1 MRSSADSLGRFLAPA
16 SATELT
22 GMELSA
28 CPTICRGMVFSM
40 AEVKLVRVL
49 AAAAVL
55 LAAGVSLCAQNAA
68 APGSLAGRLTDL
80 HSKPLADAAILVR
93 NQDTGAESRT
103 STTKNGSYRV
113 EDLAPGTYALEA
125 ESPELGRGKLTGILV
140 QSGHEARIQTAM
152 AFAPLPPRKLVLA
165 FHEIPTEPFVP
176 LIEFS
181 LHPTQNLHPATV
193 WMPAFVHDP
202 PPTQISL
209 LQPFVSAA
217 LSQPLPLQNL
227 PAQDVDHSLA
237 LLLARAANARAPEMQ
252 SQATPLLAAM
262 HPASTA
268 IVLVPLPDASPAATT
283 VPASPVAKSPAQI
296 SQPAANRQSPAA
308 PPPTAEPSLLTS
320 TLTGSEMQSL
330 PVSGRRWE
338 EFALDTPAA
347 SPATGDRAGMSG
359 PGEDEADTVIDGVST
374 RLAFGETGRRGRGSS
389 GQTEGEPEGM
399 GSALANGRGF
409 MVSEAAV
416 RQVQTTT
423 GIAESEAG
431 RATGGRVRLSTQ
443 RGTNG
448 LHGQGFYFDRQN
460 TWGAQNPFTQ
470 WVKETAPA
478 TSTTIPTFAAQPYT
492 PPDHE
497 TIWGVG
503 LGRQIRRDR
512 LFWFAALDG
521 MHRNDPGVSAVKH
534 PDEFFAQ
541 PTNCQLVAL
550 SARLGLSAGGQQ
562 SLDPNCVTGL
572 SQGVTVY
579 SGMLETLAG
588 LLGPAERTTAQW
600 VDFGRVDWDMG
611 ERHRATLE
619 ATAANWNSP
628 GGGFTR
634 VSEAYGN
641 HSFGAT
647 HASQLWALG
656 RWEAF
661 LTPNLLSV
669 TQASIGRTVLSAHA
683 GTPSDYENTLNI
695 NVWEQLPQ
703 IVVDSRYGFTI
714 GNPARFGPGSYP
726 DERIFHAQQSL
737 DWVHGKLMLRAGFQL
752 DHNVDWTSSVR
763 NHTGTYHYASVEN
776 FATDALV
783 FASFGMSD
791 ALDKMHPHNC
801 DQTGTVWH
809 DSAGRVEGIG
819 YLPCYSYY
827 TQTMGPTAWHVG
839 TNDLAGYATAQW
851 QPARFAVLSAG
862 LRWEIEQLPPPISTV
877 DNPALPQ
884 TEKALAPGGNWE
896 PRISLAVG
904 AQDSRWPILQLGY
917 GIYSSRIQNSTLQTV
932 LSNTGSLNGDLSF
945 FLRPTDNLNAGGA
958 PPFPYVFAGEP
969 LNLVKPAATAF
980 APGFRNPQ
988 VHQALASL
996 EQSLPGH
1003 LLVSAGAMLSLGR
1016 RLPVTTDTNIDSSVN
1031 PGTITYAVVDASGK
1045 GPIQASQITVPF
1057 YATWPTDAAGR
1068 ANTSYQ
1074 QIVQIQSRANST
1086 YEAAIV
1092 RIARYGSRG
1101 LTLHAHYTYAHAMD
1115 WNPNEGLRLTGGS
1128 VLDPEDFG
1136 LEYGTS
1142 NLDIRHTASALVLFR
1157 PRWKLRGA
1165 AGRLANGWTA
1175 SGVGSFRGG
1184 LPYTIRTSGSL
1195 PKRFAVATGAAIVG
1209 LGPGINGAGGDNR
1222 IYGTGS
1228 DGHIYNLGRNTYR
1241 YPANWKADVR
1251 LGKHFDLGHLRELEL
1266 LAESFNLLNHRNVTS
1281 IETTGYTIE
1290 SGTASGGLPTL
1301 NFLTGIKANTT
1312 AFGQPLNTGS
1322 TNFYRERQIEFGIRL
1337 RF

>member
-1 MRSSADSLGRFLAPA
+1 
-16 SATELT
+16 
-22 GMELSA
+22 
-28 CPTICRGMVFSM
+28 M
-40 AEVKLVRVL
+40 AEVKLVRIL

-55 LAAGVSLCAQNAA
+55 LVAAAYLCAQNAA
-68 APGSLAGRLTDL
+68 APGSLAGKLTDL
-80 HSKPLADAAILVR
+80 HSKPLADTALLVR
-93 NQDTGAESRT
+93 NQETGAETRT

-113 EDLAPGTYALEA
+113 DGLEPGTYTLEA
-125 ESPELGRGKLTGILV
+125 ESAELGRGQLTGILV
-140 QSGHEARIQTAM
+140 QSGHEAHVQAAM
-152 AFAPLPPRKLVLA
+152 TFAPLPPHKLVLA
-165 FHEIPTEPFVP
+165 FHEIPTETFAP
-176 LIEFS
+176 LVEFS
-181 LHPTQNLHPATV
+181 LHPARNLHAASV
-193 WMPAFVHDP
+193 WMPAFVLDP
-202 PPTQISL
+202 PPTQIPL
-209 LQPFVSAA
+209 LLPNVSAA
-217 LSQPLPLQNL
+217 LSLPLQLQNL
-227 PAQDVDHSLA
+227 PLQDVDRPVT
-237 LLLARAANARAPEMQ
+237 LLPAQAATARTPEAQ
-252 SQATPLLAAM
+252 SPETPLLASV
-262 HPASTA
+262 HTA
-268 IVLVPLPDASPAATT
+268 PAAIALPSL
-283 VPASPVAKSPAQI
+283 PALPPATAAAPAPPVSKPSSQNA
-296 SQPAANRQSPAA
+296 QPAANRQPAA
-308 PPPTAEPSLLTS
+308 EPAPTTEPSLLTS

-338 EFALDTPAA
+338 EFTLDTPAA
-347 SPATGDRAGMSG
+347 TAATGQQAGMSG
-359 PGEDEADTVIDGVST
+359 LGEGEADTVVDGVST
-374 RLAFGETGRRGRGSS
+374 RLAFGDTASRGRGSS
-389 GQTEGEPEGM
+389 GKTEGEPEGM
-399 GSALANGRGF
+399 GSAWANGRGF

-423 GIAESEAG
+423 GVASSDAG
-431 RATGGRVRLSTQ
+431 RAAAGRVSVSTL
-443 RGTNG
+443 RGSNG

-460 TWGAQNPFTQ
+460 TWGAQNPFTT

-478 TSTTIPTFAAQPYT
+478 TSSAIPTFAAQPYT

-497 TIWGVG
+497 TIWGIG
-503 LGRQIRRDR
+503 IGRQIRRDR

-534 PDEFFAQ
+534 PDQFFAQ
-541 PTNCQLVAL
+541 PTNDRMQL
-550 SARLGLSAGGQQ
+550 LGAQLGSG
-562 SLDPNCVTGL
+562 SLAIPK
-572 SQGVTVY
+572 Y
-579 SGMLETLAG
+579 SSMLETLDS
-588 LLGPAERTTAQW
+588 LLGPAARTTAQW
-600 VDFGRVDWDMG
+600 VGFVRVDWNMG
-611 ERHRATLE
+611 ERHRITLE
-619 ATAANWNSP
+619 GTAANWNSP

-641 HSFGAT
+641 HSFGSSQ
-647 HASQLWALG
+647 ASKLWGLG

-669 TQASIGRTVLSAHA
+669 TQASIGRTVLGTHA
-683 GTPSDYENTLNI
+683 GTPSAYENTLNI
-695 NVWEQLPQ
+695 NVWGQLPQ
-703 IVVDSRYGFTI
+703 IVVDSRYGFSI
-714 GNPARFGPGSYP
+714 GNPSRFGPGSYP

-737 DWVHGKLMLRAGFQL
+737 DWVHGKLMVHAGFQL

-763 NHTGTYHYASVEN
+763 NHTGTYHYANVEN

-783 FASFGMSD
+783 FAAFGMSD
-791 ALDKMHPHNC
+791 ALDKMHQHNC
-801 DQTGTVWH
+801 DQTGKVWR
-809 DSAGRVEGIG
+809 DSAGGLRGLG

-851 QPARFAVLSAG
+851 QPAKFAVFSAG
-862 LRWEIEQLPPPISTV
+862 LRWEIEQLPPPIPSV

-884 TEKALAPGGNWE
+884 TEKALAPGSNWE

-904 AQDSRWPILQLGY
+904 AEDSRWPVFRLGY

-969 LNLVKPAATAF
+969 INVVKPAATAF

-1003 LLVSAGAMLSLGR
+1003 LQVSAGTMLSLGR
-1016 RLPVTTDTNIDSSVN
+1016 RLPVTIDTNINPTTN

-1045 GPIQASQITVPF
+1045 GPIKASQITVPF
-1057 YATWPTDAAGR
+1057 YATWPTATGTAGR
-1068 ANTSYQ
+1068 ANAGYQ
-1074 QIVQIQSRANST
+1074 QIVEIQNRANST
-1086 YEAAIV
+1086 YEAAIA
-1092 RIARYGSRG
+1092 RITRYGSRG

-1142 NLDIRHTASALVLFR
+1142 NLDVRHSASALVLFR

-1165 AGRLANGWTA
+1165 AGKIANGWSI
-1175 SGVGSFRGG
+1175 SGVGSFRSG
-1184 LPYTIRTSGSL
+1184 LPYTMRTSGSL

-1222 IYGTGS
+1222 IYGTGN
-1228 DGHIYNLGRNTYR
+1228 DGQIYNLGRNTYR
-1241 YPANWKADVR
+1241 YPANWKADMR
-1251 LGKHFDLGHLRELEL
+1251 LGKRFDLGHLRELEL
-1266 LAESFNLLNHRNVTS
+1266 MAESFNLLNHRNITA
-1281 IETTGYTIE
+1281 IETTGYTIQ
-1290 SGTASGGLPTL
+1290 SGTISGGLPSL
-1301 NFLTGIKANTT
+1301 NFMTGLKTNST

-1322 TNFYRERQIEFGIRL
+1322 TNFYRERQIELGVRL

>member
-1 MRSSADSLGRFLAPA
+1 
-16 SATELT
+16 
-22 GMELSA
+22 
-28 CPTICRGMVFSM
+28 M
-40 AEVKLVRVL
+40 AEVKLVRIL
-49 AAAAVL
+49 AAVAVL
-55 LAAGVSLCAQNAA
+55 LAAGVFLCAQNAA
-68 APGSLAGRLTDL
+68 VPGSLAGRLTDL
-80 HSKPLADAAILVR
+80 HSKPLADAAIVVR
-93 NQDTGAESRT
+93 NQETGTETRT
-103 STTKNGSYRV
+103 STTRNGSYRV
-113 EDLAPGTYALEA
+113 EGLAPGSYTLEA
-125 ESPELGRGKLTGILV
+125 ESPELGRGELTGILV
-140 QSGHEARIQTAM
+140 QSGHEAHIQTAM
-152 AFAPLPPRKLVLA
+152 TFSPLPPRKLVLA
-165 FHEIPTEPFVP
+165 FHEVPTEPFAPVV
-176 LIEFS
+176 EFP
-181 LHPTQNLHPATV
+181 LHPTRNLHAASV

-202 PPTQISL
+202 PPTQVSL
-209 LQPFVSAA
+209 LQPSVSAA
-217 LSQPLPLQNL
+217 LSRPLPLQNL
-227 PAQDVDHSLA
+227 PLQDADRSLA
-237 LLLARAANARAPEMQ
+237 LLLAQAANARAPETQ
-252 SQATPLLAAM
+252 SPPAPLLAAVRTA
-262 HPASTA
+262 PAA
-268 IVLVPLPDASPAATT
+268 IALAPLPNTSPAAAA
-283 VPASPVAKSPAQI
+283 VPASPAPKPSPNKQSANTRP
-296 SQPAANRQSPAA
+296 PATPL
-308 PPPTAEPSLLTS
+308 PTTEPSLLTS
-320 TLTGSEMQSL
+320 TLTGNEMQSL

-338 EFALDTPAA
+338 EFTLDTPAA
-347 SPATGDRAGMSG
+347 SPATGDRAGISG
-359 PGEDEADTVIDGVST
+359 PGEGETDTVVDGVST
-374 RLAFGETGRRGRGSS
+374 RLAFGEITSRGRGSS
-389 GQTEGEPEGM
+389 ARTEGEPEGM
-399 GSALANGRGF
+399 GSAWANSRGF

-416 RQVQTTT
+416 RQIQTTT

-431 RATGGRVRLSTQ
+431 RSAAGRIRLSTL

-448 LHGQGFYFDRQN
+448 LHGQGFFFDRQN
-460 TWGAQNPFTQ
+460 IWGAQNPFTQ
-470 WVKETAPA
+470 WVKETVPA

-521 MHRNDPGVSAVKH
+521 MHRNHPGVSAVKH
-534 PDEFFAQ
+534 PGEFFAQ
-541 PTNCQLVAL
+541 PTNDRMQL
-550 SARLGLSAGGQQ
+550 LGAQLGSG
-562 SLDPNCVTGL
+562 SLAIPK
-572 SQGVTVY
+572 Y
-579 SGMLETLAG
+579 SSMLETLDA
-588 LLGPAERTTAQW
+588 LLGPAARTTAQW
-600 VDFGRVDWDMG
+600 VGFGRVDWDLG
-611 ERHRATLE
+611 ERHHMTLE

-641 HSFGAT
+641 HSFGSSQ
-647 HASQLWALG
+647 ASEFWLLG

-669 TQASIGRTVLSAHA
+669 TQASMGRTVLSAHA

-695 NVWEQLPQ
+695 NVWGQLPQ

-726 DERIFHAQQSL
+726 DERIFHTQQSL
-737 DWVHGKLMLRAGFQL
+737 DWVHGKLMVHAGFQL
-752 DHNVDWTSSVR
+752 DHNVDWTDLVR
-763 NHTGTYHYASVEN
+763 NHTGTYHYANVEN
-776 FATDALV
+776 FATDALA
-783 FASFGMSD
+783 FAFFGMSD
-791 ALDKMHPHNC
+791 ALDKMHQHNC
-801 DQTGTVWH
+801 DQTGKVWR
-809 DSAGRVEGIG
+809 DSAGGLRGLG

-862 LRWEIEQLPPPISTV
+862 LRWEIEQLPPPVAAV
-877 DNPALPQ
+877 DNPALPF
-884 TEKALAPGGNWE
+884 TEKALAPSGNFG

-904 AQDSRWPILQLGY
+904 ASESRWPVFRLGY

-969 LNLVKPAATAF
+969 LNVVKPAATAF

-1003 LLVSAGAMLSLGR
+1003 LQVSAGAMLSLGR
-1016 RLPVTTDTNIDSSVN
+1016 RLPVTIDTNIDPTTN
-1031 PGTITYAVVDASGK
+1031 PGSITYAVVDASGK
-1045 GPIQASQITVPF
+1045 GPIKASQITVPF
-1057 YATWPTDAAGR
+1057 YATWPTATGTAGR
-1068 ANTSYQ
+1068 ANTGYQ
-1074 QIVQIQSRANST
+1074 QIVEIQSRANST

-1101 LTLHAHYTYAHAMD
+1101 LSLHAHYTYAHAMD

-1142 NLDIRHTASALVLFR
+1142 NLDIRHTASALALFR
-1157 PRWKLRGA
+1157 PRWKLRGT
-1165 AGRLANGWTA
+1165 AGMLANGWTA
-1175 SGVGSFRGG
+1175 SGVGSLRSG

-1195 PKRFAVATGAAIVG
+1195 PKRFVASTGAAIVG

-1228 DGHIYNLGRNTYR
+1228 DGYIYNLGRNTYR

-1251 LGKHFDLGHLRELEL
+1251 LGKRFDLGHLRELEL
-1266 LAESFNLLNHRNVTS
+1266 LAESFNLLNHRNVTA

-1290 SGTASGGLPTL
+1290 SGTTSGGLPTL
-1301 NFLTGIKANTT
+1301 NFLTGIKTNTT

-1322 TNFYRERQIEFGIRL
+1322 TNFYRERQIEFGMRL